1 MNATDTKL
9 AYSTTEVGRESRNVC
24 KYINGKVKCIHL
36 SIRMQNA
43 FRRDGAKKVKNYE
56 RET

>member
-9 AYSTTEVGRESRNVC
+9 AYYSTTTEVGRGESRNVC

-36 SIRMQNA
+36 SRRMQNA
-43 FRRDGAKKVKNYE
+43 FRRDGAKKVKKL
-56 RET
+56 